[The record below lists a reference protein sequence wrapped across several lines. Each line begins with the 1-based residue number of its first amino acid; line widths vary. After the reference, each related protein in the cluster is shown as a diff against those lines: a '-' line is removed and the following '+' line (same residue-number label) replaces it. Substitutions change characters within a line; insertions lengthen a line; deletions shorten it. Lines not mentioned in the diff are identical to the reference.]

1 MAHQTEKAHNQI
13 TSFSCRCLIQDG
25 EMYLVEP
32 APYMYRFFGTTEDDY
47 QDGILARIRQD
58 ISKESSEAIML
69 LCAQKAELG
78 EDFQVVY
85 PSRRADGSACMVRA
99 EAYAAGELQENG
111 GRLYDVFGMDITEMM
126 EAREQAD
133 QLAAE
138 NLALTED
145 SPVGLGIYHIRENS
159 FDLVYTN
166 AEYYHVHCGSRKFW
180 DRFKG
185 RDALERILP
194 EDRHVIHEAWE
205 SLLANPEKRLF
216 DVTYRCYGEDGEL
229 HWIQL
234 LARLTEEVDGKR
246 ICYASYINVDR
257 EKQAEIQ
264 AANSKA
270 KLMEEMQRQEAELE
284 RQYFMAQSQLD
295 SSSGGYLAAIRVNLT
310 RDAVET
316 LNEQLPLFSNREG
329 FSYSRTVEAL
339 LEHLPRV
346 SDREKYQKLFSRE
359 ALLHAYEMKKR
370 TLFIEYVFR
379 QEGRNAAWVH
389 STVKLVQRPVTG
401 DIIAF
406 NSVTDVT
413 SGRIL
418 DLLMNK
424 IMIHQYD
431 FIVSIDATRNAHEIV
446 SINQQSAAIEEVR
459 ADDEYE
465 RVFRAYVERHV
476 VPEEKE
482 SCIAFMTLPN
492 VLKALEKAGCHTATF
507 NVEENGEL
515 RNKKLDFYYLDRES
529 QLLALI
535 RTDFTDI
542 QRQQLEQE
550 ERLRSALSAARQASI
565 AKSEFLS
572 RMSHEIRTPMNAII
586 GLDTIAMQEKGLSA
600 AMQDHLQKIGI
611 SARFLLSLI
620 NDILDMSR
628 IESGRMLL
636 KNEEFDFRRLLDSIN
651 TILYSQCQDNEIDY
665 ECVIKGYTEESY
677 IGDELKLQQVLINI
691 LGNAVK
697 FTPKGGR
704 IRFLVEQLSSE
715 GTNARLQFTIADTG
729 IGIDEEF
736 LPQIFDAFAQENRG
750 RTSSYGG
757 TGLGL
762 AISRSLVKLMDGS
775 IQVHSVKGVGTD
787 FTIDITVGLPASIQQ
802 RGKPARDFSALRTLI
817 VDDDLIDCQHA
828 EIVLRQAGILA
839 QWVKSGGEAVERVK
853 AARRSGQDY
862 RLVII
867 DWKMPE
873 MDGIETARA
882 IRKIAGPEVTILIL
896 TAYDWSEIEQ
906 KARNAGV
913 DSFMRKPI
921 FASSVIQAYDDVCK
935 RTMSDGELQAHYDFS
950 GKRILVVEDNEINA
964 EIARTLLEMKG
975 FAVDVASNGVEAI
988 RLFTESKVGGYA
1000 AILMDIRM
1008 PYMDGLEATKT
1019 IRAIRKEDSQTIPIV
1034 AMSANAFDEDVQKS
1048 LESGMNDHLS
1058 KPLDTEQMYAVLDRL
1073 IRENPWQ

>member
-1 MAHQTEKAHNQI
+1 MTYGSFDFYGGIRMARQTGTVHNQI

-25 EMYLVEP
+25 ELYLVEP
-32 APYMYRFFGTTEDDY
+32 APYMYRFFGTAEADY
-47 QDGILARIRQD
+47 KDGILTRIRQD
-58 ISKESSEAIML
+58 ISEESSEAIRH
-69 LCAQKAELG
+69 LCTQKASLG

-99 EAYAAGELQENG
+99 DAYAAGELQVGG
-111 GRLYDVFGMDITEMM
+111 GRVYDIFGMDITEML
-126 EAREQAD
+126 EARKQAD
-133 QLAAE
+133 
-138 NLALTED
+138 D
-145 SPVGLGIYHIRENS
+145 SR
-159 FDLVYTN
+159 T
-166 AEYYHVHCGSRKFW
+166 R
-180 DRFKG
+180 
-185 RDALERILP
+185 
-194 EDRHVIHEAWE
+194 
-205 SLLANPEKRLF
+205 LLK
-216 DVTYRCYGEDGEL
+216 
-229 HWIQL
+229 
-234 LARLTEEVDGKR
+234 
-246 ICYASYINVDR
+246 
-257 EKQAEIQ
+257 
-264 AANSKA
+264 
-270 KLMEEMQRQEAELE
+270 EMQRQEAELE

-295 SSSGGYLAAIRVNLT
+295 SSPGGYLAAIRVNVT
-310 RDAVET
+310 RDTIET
-316 LNEQLPLFSNREG
+316 LNEQFPLFADQKG
-329 FSYSRTVEAL
+329 LSYSRTSAAL
-339 LEHLPRV
+339 LERLPRRE
-346 SDREKYQKLFSRE
+346 DREKYQEMFSRE
-359 ALLHAYEMKKR
+359 ALLNAYKVKKR

-379 QEGRNAAWVH
+379 QEGKNAAWVQ
-389 STVKLVQRPVTG
+389 STVKLVQRPATG
-401 DIIAF
+401 DLIAF
-406 NSVTDVT
+406 NTVTDVT

-446 SINQQSAAIEEVR
+446 SINQQSAAVEEVC
-459 ADDEYE
+459 AGEDYE
-465 RVFRAYVERHV
+465 RLFRMYVEKHV

-492 VLKALEKAGCHTATF
+492 VLSSLEKSECHTATF
-507 NVEENGEL
+507 TVEENGEL

-535 RTDFTDI
+535 RTDYTDI
-542 QRQQLEQE
+542 QRQQLVQE
-550 ERLRSALSAARQASI
+550 ERLRSALRAARQASL

-651 TILYSQCQDNEIDY
+651 TILYAQCQDNDIDY
-665 ECVIKGYTEESY
+665 ECVIKGYTEEAY
-677 IGDELKLQQVLINI
+677 VGDELKLQQVLINI

-704 IRFLVEQLSSE
+704 IRFLVEQLSSDE
-715 GTNARLQFTIADTG
+715 KNARLQFTIADTG

-736 LPQIFDAFAQENRG
+736 VPQLFEAFSQENRG

-762 AISRSLVKLMDGS
+762 AISRSLVRLMDGS

-787 FTIDITVGLPASIQQ
+787 FTIDITAGLPACTQQ
-802 RGKPARDFSALRTLI
+802 RVKPARDFSALRTLI

-828 EIVLRQAGILA
+828 EIVLRQSGILA

-853 AARRSGQDY
+853 EARQIGQDY
-862 RLVII
+862 KLVII

-882 IRKIAGPEVTILIL
+882 IRKIAGPDVTILIL

-906 KARNAGV
+906 KAKKAGV

-935 RTMSDGELQAHYDFS
+935 RTTPAGELQAHYDFS

-964 EIARTLLEMKG
+964 EIAKTLLELKG
-975 FAVDVASNGVEAI
+975 FAVDIATNGVEAI

-1019 IRAIRKEDSQTIPIV
+1019 IRAIRKEDSRTIPIV